1 MKTVYMCV
9 LATSSILLSVLTHA
23 QLVSGVVVNNVG
35 SPIENA
41 LVSRSDDPYVFA
53 KTDDNGEFSI
63 PGDIGQSLHVAALH
77 FETNRFVPV
86 STTTN
91 LLVVLQDDS
100 KLVSDV
106 FHINFDHLRPG
117 AGYTKEELKTDF
129 PVGYGKGVYQN
140 GNAYTDRTTV
150 DPTMSVDGSGS
161 SLKVKFPAGELKTE
175 YSGIDTRIPL
185 AGKFNDNTFAE
196 DEIYLSYW
204 IKFSDNFD
212 FSKCGGKLPS
222 LGGSVAFERE
232 KEWKGR
238 IMWRNGGSIQFY
250 MELPHDGD
258 GIEHDSLRF
267 WGDLG
272 ATNGFICTNEFTSYL
287 TTGVWHNIE
296 LHYKMETPGQN
307 DGLFEGWIDGSNGHK
322 IISSEVFGLYR
333 KPGEGMDNLTT
344 NAILLS
350 AFLGGS
356 SIDYEMDEDVYA
368 WFDEFRVSTERINS
382 YDEIMAVT
390 KANELS
396 PASTSITAYPNPSE
410 NGIFNLNKAQR
421 WQVFLPN
428 GQEIEQG
435 LGKVV
440 DISSYGFGVYYL
452 KTEDHTL
459 QLVR

>member
-1 MKTVYMCV
+1 
-9 LATSSILLSVLTHA
+9 
-23 QLVSGVVVNNVG
+23 
-35 SPIENA
+35 
-41 LVSRSDDPYVFA
+41 
-53 KTDDNGEFSI
+53 
-63 PGDIGQSLHVAALH
+63 
-77 FETNRFVPV
+77 
-86 STTTN
+86 
-91 LLVVLQDDS
+91 
-100 KLVSDV
+100 
-106 FHINFDHLRPG
+106 
-117 AGYTKEELKTDF
+117 
-129 PVGYGKGVYQN
+129 
-140 GNAYTDRTTV
+140 
-150 DPTMSVDGSGS
+150 
-161 SLKVKFPAGELKTE
+161 
-175 YSGIDTRIPL
+175 
-185 AGKFNDNTFAE
+185 
-196 DEIYLSYW
+196 
-204 IKFSDNFD
+204 
-212 FSKCGGKLPS
+212 
-222 LGGSVAFERE
+222 
-232 KEWKGR
+232 
-238 IMWRNGGSIQFY
+238 MWRNGGSIQFY